1 MNIEAVKGK
10 LKEAGLKITPQRIAV
25 LQALVDNRH
34 HPSAEDLI
42 KTIRRVHPNIS
53 VGTVYQ
59 ILNTLVSKNI
69 IGKIETHNNV
79 IHYDPVTES
88 HHHLY
93 IEESRE
99 ILDYFDDNLTAMVED
114 YLEQHDRLNDIS
126 VEDVKIQIIGK
137 RKKSQMKVKESQT
150 RIKKPLNDHEF
161 F

>member
-1 MNIEAVKGK
+1 MKTEAVKGK

-25 LQALVDNRH
+25 LQALVDNRQ

-42 KTIRRVHPNIS
+42 KTIRQVHPNIS

-79 IHYDPVTES
+79 IHYDSITER

-93 IEESRE
+93 IEENDE
-99 ILDYFDDNLTAMVED
+99 ISDYFDDNLTAMVED
-114 YLEQHDRLNDIS
+114 YLNKQDKLNNIS
-126 VEDVKIQIIGK
+126 IEDVKIQIIGK
-137 RKKSQMKVKESQT
+137 RKRSQT
-150 RIKKPLNDHEF
+150 
-161 F
+161 

>member
-1 MNIEAVKGK
+1 MKIEAIKGK

-79 IHYDPVTES
+79 IHYDPITES

-99 ILDYFDDNLTAMVED
+99 ILDYFDNKLTSMVED
-114 YLEQHDRLNDIS
+114 YLESHGRLNDINI
-126 VEDVKIQIIGK
+126 EDVKIQIVGK
-137 RKKSQMKVKESQT
+137 RKKSQT
-150 RIKKPLNDHEF
+150 
-161 F
+161 